1 MSPCPSFRSR
11 SLGGGETHYLDWSA
25 MKTTKLLS
33 LAISILMMFGATT
46 ANAVQRPIQRCAEWW
61 ALAKQAGWQDRH
73 LPTLDYILWR
83 ESRCNPKSINKVLN
97 QDGSWDYGLTQIN
110 DRSWCK
116 TTRWYPDG
124 YLQSLEVLDY
134 CKDLLN
140 PYVNLKAAKSLYDYS
155 QKINN
160 NGFQPWGL

>member
-1 MSPCPSFRSR
+1 M
-11 SLGGGETHYLDWSA
+11 T
-25 MKTTKLLS
+25 
-33 LAISILMMFGATT
+33 FGATT
-46 ANAVQRPIQRCAEWW
+46 ANAAQRPTQRCSMWW
-61 ALAKQAGWQDRH
+61 TLAKQAGWGDRH

-83 ESRCNPKSINKVLN
+83 ESRCKPKSINKVLN

-116 TTRWYPDG
+116 TTRWYPGG
-124 YLQSLEVLDY
+124 YLQSLKVLDY
-134 CKDLLN
+134 CKDLLD

-155 QKINN
+155 QKTNN